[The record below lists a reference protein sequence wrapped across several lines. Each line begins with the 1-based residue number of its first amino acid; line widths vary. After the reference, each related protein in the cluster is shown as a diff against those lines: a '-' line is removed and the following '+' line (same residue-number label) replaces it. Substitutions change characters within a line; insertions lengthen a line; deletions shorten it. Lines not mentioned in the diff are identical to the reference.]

1 MHDSESVS
9 LRRAALLLL
18 AVSLARWGSAHLGSR
33 DALRSEDLL
42 PEHAAATERA
52 AAQGDRRGT
61 PLAPD
66 ERLDPNRADAA
77 ELDRLPGIGP
87 ATAAAIVEAR
97 DSGLAFRRT
106 EDLLAVRGIGP
117 ALLNR
122 IGPLLDLSSP
132 PSAARRRPARRTV
145 SDPRPDAAD
154 PSLPARA
161 IDINRAD
168 ADELQ
173 RLPGIGPALAARIV
187 AERRVRPFASVDDLQ
202 RVQGIGAATVARLGS
217 TVVVGSS
224 R

>member
-1 MHDSESVS
+1 MYDSESVS

-18 AVSLARWGSAHLGSR
+18 AVSLARWGSAHFGGH
-33 DALRSEDLL
+33 DALRSDDLL

-52 AAQGDRRGT
+52 AAQGDRRRT

-77 ELDRLPGIGP
+77 ELDRLPGVGP

-97 DSGLAFRRT
+97 DSGSAFRRT

-117 ALLNR
+117 ALLDR

-132 PSAARRRPARRTV
+132 PSAARRRAL
-145 SDPRPDAAD
+145 SDPGPVTGN
-154 PSLPARA
+154 PSLPPRA
-161 IDINRAD
+161 VDINRAD

-187 AERRVRPFASVDDLQ
+187 AERRLRPFESVDDLR
-202 RVQGIGAATVARLGS
+202 RVQGIGAATVERLGS
-217 TVVVGSS
+217 TAVVGSV